1 MELGVIPP
9 MFGMGVADSFA
20 EVVRLQQEA
29 AQHALDQMQ
38 RIAQQQEHFEP
49 SVPAGEAANAVSYP
63 QQAPKVTD
71 FGSC

>member
-1 MELGVIPP
+1 MEFGVMPP
-9 MFGMGVADSFA
+9 MFGMGIADSIA

-49 SVPAGEAANAVSYP
+49 PVPVGEAANAVSCP
-63 QQAPKVTD
+63 HDAPKVID
-71 FGSC
+71 SGS

>member
-1 MELGVIPP
+1 MEIGVMPP
-9 MFGMGVADSFA
+9 MFGMGIADSVA

-49 SVPAGEAANAVSYP
+49 SVPAPDAANAVSCP
-63 QQAPKVTD
+63 QEVPKVTD
-71 FGSC
+71 FGT